1 MKVFLDANV
10 LCSAS
15 NANSPIAELI
25 RLLLDRRQLLTS
37 NLAAEEARRNVYQKR
52 PAWTEGLK
60 AVLSRI
66 EIVPAVSSPLPV
78 TLAPKDVHILST
90 AIREKC
96 THLATG
102 DKTDFA
108 HLYGKTVE
116 GVMVI
121 TLLQLAELA
130 AKQ

>member
-1 MKVFLDANV
+1 VKVFLDANV
-10 LCSAS
+10 LFSAS
-15 NANSPIAELI
+15 NAGSRIAELV
-25 RLLLDRRQLLTS
+25 RLLLDRRQLVTS
-37 NLAAEEARRNVYQKR
+37 NLAAEEARRNIQQKR
-52 PAWTEGLK
+52 PAWADGLD

-66 EIVPAVSSPLPV
+66 EIVPAVNTPLSV
-78 TLAPKDVHILST
+78 RLDPKDVHILST

-108 HLYGKTVE
+108 HLYGKTIA

-130 AKQ
+130 AI